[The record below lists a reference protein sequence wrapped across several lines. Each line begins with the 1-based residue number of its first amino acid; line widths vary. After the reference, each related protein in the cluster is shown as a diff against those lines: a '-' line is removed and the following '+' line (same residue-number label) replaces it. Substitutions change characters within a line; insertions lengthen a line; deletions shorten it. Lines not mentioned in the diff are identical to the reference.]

1 MPAISL
7 DYLNKILPKEK
18 QQSIIDSV
26 FGPKMAAVEKAE
38 QTPVEKAEQVRSQTL
53 SDIFSAAR
61 QRTEQQ
67 RTDDIRMAKFNAL
80 GNALTTLVQ
89 PLGWAIGG
97 KGTGV
102 TGGVQPYDN
111 RQYLEAFN
119 RAVKASDDLRNIAT
133 KEDELRFQLA
143 QQDYEWERARAERQ
157 IKRQEDTEDYQK
169 KADIDVK
176 KQSEIIANRH
186 TARMKEIDQRYGW
199 QKDIAEIRGKYRIT
213 QNGKD
218 VSDSAQLDAEKKFN
232 TAWKDYTT
240 RIATLDVTPGIDMSN
255 VRIMTKEEFYKWY
268 MEGEG
273 YHVQEKSGGSGSSSP
288 TAPYVTSGS
297 GDAGNGS
304 GTVVA
309 PYVK

>member
-1 MPAISL
+1 MPENTTIYDS
-7 DYLNKILPKEK
+7 IFG
-18 QQSIIDSV
+18 QSPAV
-26 FGPKMAAVEKAE
+26 QAAA
-38 QTPVEKAEQVRSQTL
+38 
-53 SDIFSAAR
+53 AAR
-61 QRTEQQ
+61 DASFQDWLNQRKQAVEQQ
-67 RTDDIRMAKFNAL
+67 RTEDRRIATFNAL
-80 GNALTTLVQ
+80 GNALTTMVQ

-102 TGGVQPYDN
+102 TGGVQPVDN
-111 RQYLEAFN
+111 RQYLQAFE
-119 RAVKASDDLRNIAT
+119 RAMKANDDLRNIGTLEGEYQFKLA
-133 KEDELRFQLA
+133 DEAYRRA
-143 QQDYEWERARAERQ
+143 QAAAQIPIDNAAEL
-157 IKRQEDTEDYQK
+157 DLYQK

-176 KQSEIIANRH
+176 KQ
-186 TARMKEIDQRYGW
+186 TAINDAKHETRMKEINQRYGW

-213 QNGKD
+213 QNGKS

-273 YHVQEKSGGSGSSSP
+273 YHVQEKGGGSGSSSP